1 MGAGMEAAVTAAKE
15 DTQPPEAR
23 HGGNGGTADLMEGT
37 AAAAAAASGPSNF
50 IPELRMAAVTTVRT
64 NTNME
69 GTARA
74 GRDFSTGRTAAAAAV
89 AVAVAADTEADM
101 PPVTVEERAEEAA
114 EAAGAAG
121 TERPARIFVAKQ
133 MAITRCQYYQ
143 LSGL

>member
-1 MGAGMEAAVTAAKE
+1 
-15 DTQPPEAR
+15 
-23 HGGNGGTADLMEGT
+23 MEGT
-37 AAAAAAASGPSNF
+37 AAAAASGPSNS

-74 GRDFSTGRTAAAAAV
+74 GRDSSTGRTAAAA

-101 PPVTVEERAEEAA
+101 PPVMVEERAEEAA

-121 TERPARIFVAKQ
+121 TERPARLVVAKQ
-133 MAITRCQYYQ
+133 MASTRCQYYQ